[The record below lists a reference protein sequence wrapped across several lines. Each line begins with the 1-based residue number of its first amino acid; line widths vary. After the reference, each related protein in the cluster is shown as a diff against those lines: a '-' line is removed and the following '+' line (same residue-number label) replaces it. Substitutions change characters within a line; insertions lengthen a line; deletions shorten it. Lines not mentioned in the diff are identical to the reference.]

1 MSKFASFMKDRK
13 KVKENEKHAVTRF
26 LCDEKGNPL
35 LWEFRHITSKE
46 NEELREGCMVE
57 VPVTGKPGMY
67 RPRLRTNEY
76 IRRMITASVV
86 FPDLYDAGLQDSYGV
101 KTPEELLQAMVD
113 EPGEYSDLAAYVQKL
128 QGFDVSFEEKVEEAK
143 N

>member
-1 MSKFASFMKDRK
+1 M
-13 KVKENEKHAVTRF
+13 
-26 LCDEKGNPL
+26 

-86 FPDLYDAGLQDSYGV
+86 FPDLYDAGLADKIEGMFCEMLAGPGAVRAALQNISLSSPWQIRAFIKERAERSSDVYYGAV
-101 KTPEELLQAMVD
+101 AQRERP
-113 EPGEYSDLAAYVQKL
+113 
-128 QGFDVSFEEKVEEAK
+128 
-143 N
+143 